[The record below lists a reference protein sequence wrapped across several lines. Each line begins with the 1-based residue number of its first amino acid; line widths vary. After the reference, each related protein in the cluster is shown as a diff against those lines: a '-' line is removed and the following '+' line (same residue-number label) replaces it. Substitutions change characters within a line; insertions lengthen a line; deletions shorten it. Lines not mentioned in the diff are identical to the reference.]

1 MILCS
6 IKIIT
11 NEDIMEDV
19 MGKIKQSIRNI
30 RYGTKIRT
38 ALSIRESLLYQDVLR
53 CSTNKGRLWC
63 SAVIG
68 LTDKRV
74 LIEWQRIKG
83 KNIVIPHQEIVTWK
97 VTKEIGGLSEKITK
111 FSTKKYISV
120 DIAVNEE
127 TEIRLSG
134 EYADL
139 EIFINHMK
147 KYCLDKLV

>member
-1 MILCS
+1 
-6 IKIIT
+6 
-11 NEDIMEDV
+11 

-38 ALSIRESLLYQDVLR
+38 ALSIGESLLYQDVLS

-97 VTKEIGGLSEKITK
+97 VTKEIGGLSEKSQNFQLKNI
-111 FSTKKYISV
+111 YQ
-120 DIAVNEE
+120 
-127 TEIRLSG
+127 
-134 EYADL
+134 
-139 EIFINHMK
+139 
-147 KYCLDKLV
+147 